1 MLTRNRFALKEWAGA
16 CERLARGE
24 HSVLLRKGG
33 IRERRGGF
41 EIDHPEFFLFPTGFH
56 EKGEAPPDRVE
67 LSLYAEVAARREV
80 AELERLRRLDG
91 LHALAWEA
99 VEKRFHYG
107 KQPGVQ
113 ALLLRAWRLERA
125 EVVENARTHE
135 GCVSWVDL
143 GEERAVRPA
152 APALG
157 EADFARVRA
166 GFEAALDG

>member
-24 HSVLLRKGG
+24 HAVLLRKGG

-41 EIDHPEFFLFPTGFH
+41 DVDHPEFFLFPTGFH

-67 LSLYAEVAARREV
+67 LAVYAEVAGQREV

-91 LHALAWEA
+91 MHALAWDA
-99 VEKRFHYG
+99 VEKRFRYG
-107 KQPGVQ
+107 KRPGVQ
-113 ALLLRAWRLERA
+113 ALLLRAWRLERPS
-125 EVVENARTHE
+125 VVENARAHE

-143 GEERAVRPA
+143 GEERELGPA
-152 APALG
+152 APALD
-157 EADFARVRA
+157 EAGFGRA
-166 GFEAALDG
+166 KAAFEAALDG